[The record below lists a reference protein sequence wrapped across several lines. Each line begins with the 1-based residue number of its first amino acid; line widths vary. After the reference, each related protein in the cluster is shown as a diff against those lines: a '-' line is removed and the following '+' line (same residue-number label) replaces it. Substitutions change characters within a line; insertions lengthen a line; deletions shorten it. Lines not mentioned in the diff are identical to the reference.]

1 MHIQALVAFARRAL
15 GTYEALRSMEPA
27 CPYNG
32 RARQAQEA
40 AETSVNMNTVIVIYA
55 SYFRQFQVRLV
66 RRPGQSL
73 VNVLEPLE
81 FICAITEP
89 LRLSHY
95 DVNFAQETAQ
105 GLMVR
110 RPSALAEGMF
120 AVVHRRRT
128 PVDNNTI
135 LSYQSNSSLALV
147 RLSDMDSIASIS
159 VNVTQDFDIGD
170 WMNPELSFQIH
181 TVTRAAGDTSPLI
194 TTIYT
199 CRVIPDLLYDLLEAN
214 LESFDC

>member
-105 GLMVR
+105 GWMVR
-110 RPSALAEGMF
+110 MPSPLAEGMF
-120 AVVHRRRT
+120 AVVHRRT
-128 PVDNNTI
+128 PLDNNTI

-159 VNVTQDFDIGD
+159 VNVTQNFDMGD

-181 TVTRAAGDTSPLI
+181 TVTREAGYASPLI